1 MRRIV
6 TFALA
11 TRLFAVDAGSL
22 VHLLVLA
29 AGWSGW

>member
-22 VHLLVLA
+22 VLA